1 MSTAASA
8 SACRATPQ
16 AGLALLPGAEDVSA
30 LSTEEKRAAL
40 CTLPVGT
47 ILYFP
52 GHVMLSWGVEDGEP
66 RCLSAAGNFLPP
78 GSAGGEPRAVNT
90 VAVTPLTVVRA
101 NGKTWLESLTKIIRI
116 P

>member
-1 MSTAASA
+1 M
-8 SACRATPQ
+8 R
-16 AGLALLPGAEDVSA
+16 GG
-30 LSTEEKRAAL
+30 K
-40 CTLPVGT
+40 
-47 ILYFP
+47 F
-52 GHVMLSWGVEDGEP
+52 
-66 RCLSAAGNFLPP
+66 SAA

>member
-1 MSTAASA
+1 MITMQELQDKIGGVFYF
-8 SACRATPQ
+8 AT
-16 AGLALLPGAEDVSA
+16 
-30 LSTEEKRAAL
+30 
-40 CTLPVGT
+40 
-47 ILYFP
+47 
-52 GHVMLSWGVEDGEP
+52 VEDGEP

-90 VAVTPLTVVRA
+90 VAVTPLSVVRA